1 MIDEKRHGAR
11 PRSEQN
17 SQARAESSLDTSVT
31 QRRNASGLARDIEI
45 VELLA
50 TAHSGDGM
58 GVSQLAAASGRD
70 KGVISRALATLLD
83 AGMVS
88 RDSAT
93 LRYRIG
99 PRVFAL
105 AARSVETALVTAARP
120 ILRRLTQATQE
131 TSHLCVLREGN
142 VLTLA
147 SELSPHEVRTTGWQ
161 GVTTAAWRTPSGR
174 ALLSDWDD
182 ESLRA
187 WYEIHGRDK
196 AIVSQLD
203 PQMTASGFSVLATPP
218 RDKTVVRDFHSL
230 LAEMAHI
237 RQAGYAILD
246 EELETGVVGASAPV
260 RDFTGSIIAAIN
272 VSAPKA
278 RMTNRLEELG
288 ACVAG
293 VALGLSLRL
302 GAPAAADVSGQQP
315 RHHENERR

>member
-1 MIDEKRHGAR
+1 MTTDVVTLATQSYAATMSDEKRHGTR

-70 KGVISRALATLLD
+70 KGVISRALATLLE

-120 ILRRLTQATQE
+120 ILRR
-131 TSHLCVLREGN
+131 
-142 VLTLA
+142 
-147 SELSPHEVRTTGWQ
+147 
-161 GVTTAAWRTPSGR
+161 
-174 ALLSDWDD
+174 
-182 ESLRA
+182 
-187 WYEIHGRDK
+187 
-196 AIVSQLD
+196 
-203 PQMTASGFSVLATPP
+203 
-218 RDKTVVRDFHSL
+218 
-230 LAEMAHI
+230 
-237 RQAGYAILD
+237 
-246 EELETGVVGASAPV
+246 
-260 RDFTGSIIAAIN
+260 
-272 VSAPKA
+272 
-278 RMTNRLEELG
+278 
-288 ACVAG
+288 
-293 VALGLSLRL
+293 
-302 GAPAAADVSGQQP
+302 AAAVRNGQQRNADGFEDEALVN
-315 RHHENERR
+315 RHSRSDQSAFAMPPA